1 MRRAMAVCLALA
13 LANPLGAQ
21 GPTSDPDVA
30 LGIQQVEEGDYD
42 AAILTLDNAARRLSA
57 DPARSRELSAAYLYL
72 GVAYV
77 GKGHEAAAR
86 AKFREAVRQLRDL
99 TLSPEKFPPKVID
112 LFEAAREDVARA
124 PVAPPPAAASTPA
137 PEKKGGSNKVLIF
150 GALGAAAAGGAVLAL
165 KKKDENG
172 CDTAFGDRAGVLVLP
187 NDATAD
193 VVGGPAIEPGLWVG
207 ELSWT
212 GGAADTEVELKALD
226 GGGQLIMQG
235 GLIATRERKVEWNG
249 QAGVIYTV
257 RAVLVSGGPV
267 NFELAISGP
276 CLN

>member
-1 MRRAMAVCLALA
+1 MAVCLALA

-21 GPTSDPDVA
+21 GPTNDPDVA

-86 AKFREAVRQLRDL
+86 AKFREAVKQLRDL

-112 LFEAAREDVARA
+112 LFEAARSEARTA
-124 PVAPPPAAASTPA
+124 APPPPPPA
-137 PEKKGGSNKVLIF
+137 VSAKKGSGGKAILIGV
-150 GALGAAAAGGAVLAL
+150 GALAVGGGVALAAGGGGGGGTDPPPTSVT
-165 KKKDENG
+165 
-172 CDTAFGDRAGVLVLP
+172 DTFTGLLTESQSGAQMPLPVAQAAGHWRA
-187 NDATAD
+187 
-193 VVGGPAIEPGLWVG
+193 

-212 GGAADTEVELKALD
+212 TPGTEVRMFVVDAATRDGVAETRLTGPAASVAEWEGAAGRRYEVDVFLQEGGAS
-226 GGGQLIMQG
+226 
-235 GLIATRERKVEWNG
+235 
-249 QAGVIYTV
+249 QANYTLRV
-257 RAVLVSGGPV
+257 THPR
-267 NFELAISGP
+267 
-276 CLN
+276 

>member
-21 GPTSDPDVA
+21 VSTSDPDVA

-86 AKFREAVRQLRDL
+86 AKFREAVKQLRDL

-124 PVAPPPAAASTPA
+124 PAAPPPAAASTSV
-137 PEKKGGSNKVLIF
+137 PEKKGGSKVLIF

-165 KKKDENG
+165 KKGDESG
-172 CDTAFGDRAGVLVLP
+172 CDTAFGDRAGILALP
-187 NDATAD
+187 SDATAD

-207 ELSWT
+207 ELTWT
-212 GGAADTEVELKALD
+212 GGAADSQIELKALD

-235 GLIATRERKVEWNG
+235 GLIATRERKVEWSG

-257 RAVLVSGGPV
+257 RAVLLSGGPV